1 MSNGKSSRSS
11 RRGRRRFFRPA
22 KEKATQSLALPEST
36 PQQAAPLRR
45 RKARRKP
52 RSRQRA
58 AEEQRAPTGAETEVE
73 YIPPLSVFIYTHT
86 THPEMRDSYEFRP
99 EHFSKSGRR
108 IEDFH
113 IDISSLFVEGSGN
126 TKDGAPVLKG
136 LPKPKFNWT
145 DWEEEE

>member
-1 MSNGKSSRSS
+1 MSNGKSSRNS

-22 KEKATQSLALPEST
+22 KEKVTQPPTLPQLASHQEASP
-36 PQQAAPLRR
+36 RR
-45 RKARRKP
+45 RKARRA
-52 RSRQRA
+52 SA
-58 AEEQRAPTGAETEVE
+58 GTEAEVE

-99 EHFSKSGRR
+99 EHFSRGGRR

-113 IDISSLFVEGSGN
+113 IDISSLFVEDSGN
-126 TKDGAPVLKG
+126 AEDSTPLLKG
-136 LPKPKFNWT
+136 LPKPKFNWA